1 MCTTYSLYSRVKC
14 KVNRT
19 CTLYSL
25 YSWVK
30 CKVNR
35 TCTLYSFIAGWN
47 VKLRERVHCTVCI
60 AGWNVKLTERVHCTV
75 CIAGWNVKLQNVYN
89 VQFYSWMKC
98 KVNRTCTLYSLYSWV
113 KCKVNRTCKLYSLYS
128 WVKFKVN
135 RMCTLYDLYRWVKY
149 KCILYINDRAG
160 ADNFRIV
167 DIKFLAW
174 SSFFHLIR
182 LFSSLVCILKIKF
195 NQSEWR
201 MQNPK
206 QPISSREIWSLRAI
220 LWENSRW
227 STGKDITKREGKSGS
242 SRNQKCEQ
250 WIFILNDRY

>member
-1 MCTTYSLYSRVKC
+1 MYLYS
-14 KVNRT
+14 
-19 CTLYSL
+19 
-25 YSWVK
+25 
-30 CKVNR
+30 
-35 TCTLYSFIAGWN
+35 
-47 VKLRERVHCTVCI
+47 
-60 AGWNVKLTERVHCTV
+60 
-75 CIAGWNVKLQNVYN
+75 
-89 VQFYSWMKC
+89 
-98 KVNRTCTLYSLYSWV
+98 
-113 KCKVNRTCKLYSLYS
+113 
-128 WVKFKVN
+128 
-135 RMCTLYDLYRWVKY
+135 LYRWVKC

-227 STGKDITKREGKSGS
+227 STGKDIGRPVKISQKGGKERIKQKSKVSTVDIHIKGSVLRVSDSKVFSSGGMYMHLYEV
-242 SRNQKCEQ
+242 C
-250 WIFILNDRY
+250 LRYQFEY